1 MKVVIGSDK
10 KGFELKEKIKKYLE
24 DNSYEVLDVTPEPAE
39 DFVESSLKV
48 THEVLDNGIKKAL
61 MFDEYGVGS
70 AMASNKVK
78 GMVTADVNEER
89 TGHMTAMH
97 NGAKALA
104 IGSGIVGEDLAKSI
118 IDYYL
123 HTEYAA
129 GRHQVRL
136 DMLEKMIQLTEEIIK
151 NV

>member
-10 KGFELKEKIKKYLE
+10 KGFDLKEKIKEYLQ
-24 DNSYEVLDVTPEPAE
+24 NNNYEVVDVTPTPAE

-48 THEVLDNGIKKAL
+48 THEVLENNIKKAI

-78 GMVTADVNEER
+78 GMVTANVNEER

-104 IGSGIVGEDLAKSI
+104 IGSGIVGEKLAESI
-118 IDYYL
+118 IDCYL
-123 HTEYAA
+123 HTKYAG

-136 DMLEKMIQLTEEIIK
+136 DMLEKMI
-151 NV
+151 

>member
-10 KGFELKEKIKKYLE
+10 DGFALKETIKKWLQ
-24 DNSYEVLDVTPEPAE
+24 DNKYEVVDVTPQPAK

-48 THEVLDNGIKKAL
+48 THEVLDNGVKKAI

-78 GMVTADVNEER
+78 GMVTANVNEER
-89 TGHMTAMH
+89 TGHMTALH

-104 IGSGIVGEDLAKSI
+104 IGSGIVGVKLAESI

-123 HTEYAA
+123 HTEYAG

-136 DMLEKMIQLTEEIIK
+136 NMLEEMI
-151 NV
+151 